1 MMDVY
6 RHQEPAMEHAHAVA
20 WIDHREA
27 HIIHFNLAATAE
39 ATVKPHTPHRHLHH
53 KSGTVGSGHD
63 KPDAAYLAGVGN
75 ALADAN
81 EILVVGPANAK
92 LELMHYLKA
101 HLPAVAAKVVGV
113 ETVDHPSEGE
123 LLKFAHKFFTGMD
136 RMRSNSPRPV
146 G

>member
-1 MMDVY
+1 
-6 RHQEPAMEHAHAVA
+6 MEHAHAVA
-20 WIDHREA
+20 WIDHHEA
-27 HIIHFNLAATAE
+27 HIIHFSLESDAE
-39 ATVKPHTPHRHLHH
+39 TTVKPHTPHRHLHH
-53 KSGTVGSGHD
+53 KSGVVGSGHD

-75 ALADAN
+75 ALADAS

-101 HLPAVAAKVVGV
+101 HQPAVAAKVMGV

-123 LLKFAHKFFTGMD
+123 LLKFAHKFFAAAD
-136 RMRSNSPRPV
+136 RMRGNSPAQS